1 MRINYKFSSNE
12 EPTDEQLHLLMEE
25 VATDVKN
32 KANITNKLFWEQLLQ
47 LVKITKER
55 GLKLNAK

>member
-25 VATDVKN
+25 VATEVKN
-32 KANITNKLFWEQLLQ
+32 KANSTNKLFWEQLLQ
-47 LVKITKER
+47 LVKVTQER
-55 GLKLNAK
+55 SLNISAK